1 MVIAH
6 QPLRFVAIALAQGC
20 ACVWTCRSSD
30 AVVIE
35 YTAVLWCPCKC
46 LGRKMLI
53 LTDPARSPA
62 DAWNWSGV
70 MVGSSRMSTD
80 EAVMCTDVP
89 LCAKEHD
96 ALEVVISSALVRSAA
111 SASA

>member
-1 MVIAH
+1 
-6 QPLRFVAIALAQGC
+6 
-20 ACVWTCRSSD
+20 
-30 AVVIE
+30 
-35 YTAVLWCPCKC
+35 
-46 LGRKMLI
+46 
-53 LTDPARSPA
+53 
-62 DAWNWSGV
+62 
-70 MVGSSRMSTD
+70 MSTD